1 MGQPARVRGPAC
13 GLELRPAGG
22 RAQNS
27 PGAVSEHSRIGI
39 RDTVHSG
46 QRELPPGE
54 VGRTGSAYGLL
65 VDRELVDRGGISCA
79 GFSCMWSGGTAGYSR
94 RIQTSNA
101 QCKNMLAS
109 NGEITAGGV
118 RSCAQRVQ
126 DPDRRLQRR
135 RPARLLRARVVRLSR
150 LHVPPQAGTQ
160 PVRDLLP
167 ELPPGR
173 LWSGGHADAREL
185 RRWPLHRRN
194 DKTLTDPAHM
204 LNPVLQGQINYT
216 DVFTRRRCIRPSAT
230 STTSSYGGPCGTTS
244 DCAAAPP
251 PRAGSSPS
259 SPDDS
264 LTCSLTGVSACA
276 LPAGRWE
283 PGEPRGS
290 RRDLR
295 APGAETPP
303 RRLAS
308 TCWCG
313 AGSGRR

>member
-1 MGQPARVRGPAC
+1 VGQPARVRGPAC

-54 VGRTGSAYGLL
+54 VGRTGSAYGLLVDREL

-173 LWSGGHADAREL
+173 LWSGGHADAARAA
-185 RRWPLHRRN
+185 PL
-194 DKTLTDPAHM
+194 
-204 LNPVLQGQINYT
+204 
-216 DVFTRRRCIRPSAT
+216 
-230 STTSSYGGPCGTTS
+230 
-244 DCAAAPP
+244 AAAPP
-251 PRAGSSPS
+251 QRQDPHGPGAHAQPGAPGTDQLHGRFYPS
-259 SPDDS
+259 ALYPTFRHLNDILVRWAMRKYKRLRRRPAPARRFLAVVARRQPD
-264 LTCSLTGVSACA
+264 LFAHWRFGVR
-276 LPAGRWE
+276 PAGWTM
-283 PGEPRGS
+283 
-290 RRDLR
+290 
-295 APGAETPP
+295 GA
-303 RRLAS
+303 R
-308 TCWCG
+308 
-313 AGSGRR
+313 